1 MLLAKTVHDIYVKEF
16 GKAPRIF
23 TAPGRVNIIGEHTD
37 YNGGFVLPAAID
49 KAAYLAIGPAEN
61 GKGRWISVD
70 FNDEVEID
78 FSHFSRQD
86 KNWPNYLLGV
96 LDQFN
101 RSGKTPAAFNL
112 VLVAD
117 IPIGAGLSSSAA
129 IESVIATAVNTIN
142 GYGFDKL
149 TLALLAQQAEHEYI
163 GLKCGIMDMYASIH
177 GKKGHVMKID
187 CRSLTHDYFPLEL
200 GDYRIVLLDTGVKH
214 ELASSEYNIRR
225 QQCEDGVQFLQKF
238 YTDVKQLRDISSD
251 MLEKHKH
258 EIDPLIFKRFYYVVE
273 ENKRVNAIC
282 ELLKIGSL
290 DRAGQLL

>member
-1 MLLAKTVHDIYVKEF
+1 M
-16 GKAPRIF
+16 
-23 TAPGRVNIIGEHTD
+23 
-37 YNGGFVLPAAID
+37 
-49 KAAYLAIGPAEN
+49 
-61 GKGRWISVD
+61 
-70 FNDEVEID
+70 
-78 FSHFSRQD
+78 
-86 KNWPNYLLGV
+86 LGV

-129 IESVIATAVNTIN
+129 VESVIATAVNTIN

-187 CRSLTHDYFPLEL
+187 CRSLTHDYFPLDL

-214 ELASSEYNIRR
+214 EL
-225 QQCEDGVQFLQKF
+225 
-238 YTDVKQLRDISSD
+238 
-251 MLEKHKH
+251 
-258 EIDPLIFKRFYYVVE
+258 
-273 ENKRVNAIC
+273 
-282 ELLKIGSL
+282 
-290 DRAGQLL
+290 